1 MIPMIGKAEKKKL
14 KKIQKEIKAL
24 RKELAKNE
32 FRPCQC
38 DADLRQKDEDLKLF
52 RAKILAL
59 ENEKDRFM
67 LKAGEIDHP

>member
-1 MIPMIGKAEKKKL
+1 MIGKAEKKKL

-38 DADLRQKDEDLKLF
+38 DADLRQKDEDLEMF

>member
-1 MIPMIGKAEKKKL
+1 MTDKANKKKL
-14 KKIQKEIKAL
+14 KEIHKEIKAL
-24 RKELAKNE
+24 RKELAQNE

-38 DADLRQKDEDLKLF
+38 DADLRQKDEDLKLL

-67 LKAGEIDHP
+67 LKTGRVKHP

>member
-1 MIPMIGKAEKKKL
+1 MIGKAEKKKL

-38 DADLRQKDEDLKLF
+38 DADLRQKDEDLKML
-52 RAKILAL
+52 RAKIHAL

>member
-1 MIPMIGKAEKKKL
+1 MTGKAEKKRL
-14 KKIQKEIKAL
+14 KEIQKEIKAL
-24 RKELAKNE
+24 RKEMANNE

-38 DADLRQKDEDLKLF
+38 DADLRQKDEDLKML

-67 LKAGEIDHP
+67 LKAGDIDRP

>member
-1 MIPMIGKAEKKKL
+1 MTDKANKKKL
-14 KKIQKEIKAL
+14 KEIHKEIKVL

-38 DADLRQKDEDLKLF
+38 DADLRQKDEDLRLL

-67 LKAGEIDHP
+67 LKTGKVRHP